1 MPPTGRHR
9 RTKPP
14 HRRAQDHPVRRWL
27 QVSAMSAGVGAAL
40 VGWSLL
46 GPDVSVS
53 VADSTSSS
61 SSASAGPSHSNAGVK
76 KAPASAASKTSTR
89 KTAAASARP
98 SIRNAGAVAAD
109 TTEKPNAAAPKRT
122 STLSTAPTR
131 SGGTTL
137 ASPTALP
144 AAAPTLSAN
153 HQQQVAK
160 QIDDIV
166 AFSNSVINGLP
177 VDPATRKWLQDAA
190 LVVRRTVLNQD
201 PTVAPIQVS
210 GKLTG
215 PITGQIGAVDPD
227 GDQLVYRVNQGP
239 KTGTVVINNDGTYT
253 YTPIAGFDG
262 VDTFTVTADDLGM
275 HINLIDL
282 FDRPG
287 TQGSVIVNQGA
298 IKYHFIYGANDQYWT
313 PDRQEALNKAADA
326 LTVYLVVTKP
336 VVLDYTVK
344 SIYATDGEDKDTL
357 ASALSPLIGTAA
369 GFYPTVIQNKLQTG
383 IDANG
388 AAADGVVEFN
398 FAHTWDLSDSVSD
411 EAYDFKSTAMH
422 ELLHSFGFYS
432 EAGDP
437 EDQQGTT
444 WSTYDSFIVTADGTR
459 PIAPNGVWNEAY
471 DGTLIGGNGGLF
483 FNGPNSLA
491 AYGKPVPLFTPTT
504 WSGGSSMSHLSDPA
518 FTTNGKPTVIMVS
531 GDGEGQGIRVLSP
544 VEIGILRDLG
554 YRVDSAPST

>member
-1 MPPTGRHR
+1 
-9 RTKPP
+9 
-14 HRRAQDHPVRRWL
+14 VRRWL

-53 VADSTSSS
+53 AADSTSSS
-61 SSASAGPSHSNAGVK
+61 SSASAGPSHSNAGAK
-76 KAPASAASKTSTR
+76 KAPGIATSKTSTHH
-89 KTAAASARP
+89 TATTGARHSP
-98 SIRNAGAVAAD
+98 RQAAD
-109 TTEKPNAAAPKRT
+109 TDSSTSKTATSAPNTKGIAPQRT
-122 STLSTAPTR
+122 STLSTAPTL
-131 SGGTTL
+131 SGGRTL
-137 ASPTALP
+137 ASPTAVP
-144 AAAPTLSAN
+144 AAAPTLPTT

-201 PTVAPIQVS
+201 PTVTPIQVS

-215 PITGQIGAVDPD
+215 PITGQIGAVDAD
-227 GDQLVYRVNQGP
+227 GDKLVYRIDQGP

-298 IKYHFIYGANDQYWT
+298 IKYNFIYGPNDQYWT
-313 PDRQEALNKAADA
+313 TDRQEALNKAADA
-326 LTVYLVVTKP
+326 LTAYLVVTKP

-344 SIYATDGEDKDTL
+344 SIYDKDGKDKETL
-357 ASALSPLIGTAA
+357 GSASSPLIGEKGAA

-383 IDANG
+383 VDANG
-388 AAADGVVEFN
+388 ATADGEVTFN
-398 FAHTWDLSDSVSD
+398 FANTWDLSDAVSD
-411 EAYDFKSTAMH
+411 DAYDFKSTAMH

-437 EDQQGTT
+437 EDQQDTA

-459 PIAPNGVWNEAY
+459 PIAPNGVWNKDY
-471 DGTLIGGNGGLF
+471 DNNLMGANGGLY

-491 AYGKPVPLFTPTT
+491 AYGKPVPLFTPPKFA
-504 WSGGSSMSHLSDPA
+504 GGSSMSHLSDPA
-518 FTTNGKPTVIMVS
+518 FTVNDKPTVIMVS

-554 YRVDSAPST
+554 YMADSAPST